1 MSEKQNNKD
10 MRSRDQSSEADS
22 KSNQSNKA
30 NSQRRRVPVIVKI
43 LAGIV
48 LLIILCAAGY
58 VIYMQAN
65 YYRIED
71 HAALEAENNPEQIL
85 KTDTSYTAVTYNI
98 GFGAY
103 GPDYSFFMDTG
114 EMEDGTSTAGKYG
127 KAVSKESV
135 EKNTE
140 GAAEELRSLE
150 ADFMLLQEVDVDAD
164 RSYHINQ
171 TGELKEEFS
180 DYGNVFANNFHSAY
194 LFYPFSDPH
203 GAVEAGLLSFS
214 CFRIGEAERRSYPVD
229 NSFFTKFTDLDRC
242 FAVMRL
248 PVEGGKELVL
258 INSHMSAY
266 DEGGLIRAKQLELL
280 NSVMEEEY
288 QAGNYVIVG
297 GDFNHALGEAAAK
310 GFPSKQKF
318 PAWVAVLSQGDL
330 AEGITIILAENERNV
345 PTCRG
350 ADIPYTK
357 GVNFTTVVDGFLV
370 SDNVKATA
378 ENVDTDFGYSD
389 HNPVL
394 LRFELLHE

>member
-1 MSEKQNNKD
+1 MMEDNRTNQNDRKKT
-10 MRSRDQSSEADS
+10 A
-22 KSNQSNKA
+22 
-30 NSQRRRVPVIVKI
+30 RVRIPVPVKI
-43 LAGIV
+43 LAG
-48 LLIILCAAGY
+48 LLLLCVICAAGY

-71 HAALEAENNPEQIL
+71 EAVLETENNQKSAL
-85 KTDTSYTAVTYNI
+85 KGGETYTAVTYNI

-114 EMEDGTSTAGKYG
+114 EMEDGTLTSGEYG
-127 KAVSKESV
+127 KAISKESV
-135 EKNTE
+135 EANIK
-140 GAAEELRSLE
+140 GAVEELEKLN

-164 RSYHINQ
+164 RSYHIDQ
-171 TGELKEEFS
+171 MEQLKDHFS

-203 GAVEAGLLSFS
+203 GAVDAGLLSFS
-214 CFRIGEAERRSYPVD
+214 RYQIGEAKRRSYPVD
-229 NSFFTKFTDLDRC
+229 NSFITKFTDLDRC

-248 PVEGGKELVL
+248 PVEGGRELVL

-266 DEGGLIRAKQLELL
+266 DKGGLIRAQQLELL

-297 GDFNHALGEAAAK
+297 GDFNHALGEVAAE
-310 GFPSKQKF
+310 GFSSKQKF
-318 PAWVAVLSQGDL
+318 PEWVSILTEEEL
-330 AEGITIILAENERNV
+330 AEGISIVQAENELEV

-370 SDNVKATA
+370 SDNVKAAA
-378 ENVDTDFGYSD
+378 ENIDTDFGYSD

-394 LRFELLHE
+394 LRFELTE

>member
-1 MSEKQNNKD
+1 MKEKQADEN
-10 MRSRDQSSEADS
+10 SRK
-22 KSNQSNKA
+22 KSG
-30 NSQRRRVPVIVKI
+30 RIHMPVIVKI
-43 LAGIV
+43 LAG
-48 LLIILCAAGY
+48 LLLVCAVCIAGY
-58 VIYMQAN
+58 VIYMQMN

-71 HAALEAENNPEQIL
+71 HTALTVENNQERIL
-85 KTDTSYTAVTYNI
+85 KTGETYTAVTYNI

-103 GPDYSFFMDTG
+103 SPDYSFFMDTG
-114 EMEDGTSTAGKYG
+114 EMEDGTQTAGKYG
-127 KAVSKESV
+127 KAVSRESV
-135 EKNTE
+135 ETNTE
-140 GAAEELRSLE
+140 GAAQELEKLN

-171 TGELKEEFS
+171 KAELTGRFS

-203 GAVEAGLLSFS
+203 GAVEAGLLNFS
-214 CFRIGEAERRSYPVD
+214 RYEIGEAERRSYPVD
-229 NSFFTKFTDLDRC
+229 NSFVTKFTDLDRC

-258 INSHMSAY
+258 VNSHMSAY
-266 DEGGLIRAKQLELL
+266 DEGGTIRARQLELL

-288 QAGNYVIVG
+288 RAGNYVIVG
-297 GDFNHALGEAAAK
+297 GDFNHALGEAVAE
-310 GFPSKQKF
+310 GFPSEQKF
-318 PAWVAVLSQGDL
+318 PAWVYILTQEEM
-330 AEGITIILAENERNV
+330 AEGIRIMRAENELEV

-370 SDNVKATA
+370 SDNVKAAA

-394 LRFELLHE
+394 LRFELAE

>member
-1 MSEKQNNKD
+1 MKEGP
-10 MRSRDQSSEADS
+10 A
-22 KSNQSNKA
+22 KSNKFYIS
-30 NSQRRRVPVIVKI
+30 
-43 LAGIV
+43 
-48 LLIILCAAGY
+48 IILKLILGILLLCLVCIAGY

-71 HAALEAENNPEQIL
+71 HAPLETENNQEETL
-85 KTDTSYTAVTYNI
+85 KLEEMYTAVTYNI

-103 GPDYSFFMDTG
+103 GPEYSFFMDTG
-114 EMEDGTSTAGKYG
+114 EMQDGTLTAGKYG
-127 KAVSKESV
+127 KAISKASV
-135 EKNTE
+135 KANTK
-140 GAAEELRSLE
+140 GAAGELEKLD

-171 TGELKEEFS
+171 KEELIERFS

-203 GAVEAGLLSFS
+203 GAVEAGLLNFS
-214 CFRIGEAERRSYPVD
+214 RYKIAEAKRRSYPVD
-229 NSFFTKFTDLDRC
+229 NSFVTKFTDLDRC

-248 PVEGGKELVL
+248 PVEDGKELVL

-266 DEGGLIRAKQLELL
+266 DEGGRIRAQQLELL

-297 GDFNHALGEAAAK
+297 GDFNHALGEAVAE
-310 GFPSKQKF
+310 GFPTEQKF
-318 PAWVAVLSQGDL
+318 PAWVSILTQEEM
-330 AEGITIILAENERNV
+330 AEGIAIQQAENELDV

-350 ADIPYTK
+350 ADLPYTK

-378 ENVDTDFGYSD
+378 ENIDTDFGYSD

-394 LRFELLHE
+394 LRFELLK

>member
-1 MSEKQNNKD
+1 MKEGP
-10 MRSRDQSSEADS
+10 A
-22 KSNQSNKA
+22 KSNKFYIS
-30 NSQRRRVPVIVKI
+30 
-43 LAGIV
+43 
-48 LLIILCAAGY
+48 IILKLILGILLLCLVCIAGY

-71 HAALEAENNPEQIL
+71 HAPLEAENNQEKTL
-85 KTDTSYTAVTYNI
+85 KLEEMYTAVTYNI

-103 GPDYSFFMDTG
+103 GPEYSFFMDTG
-114 EMEDGTSTAGKYG
+114 EMQDGTLTAGKYG
-127 KAVSKESV
+127 KAISKASV
-135 EKNTE
+135 KANTK
-140 GAAEELRSLE
+140 GAAGELEKLD

-171 TGELKEEFS
+171 KEELIERFS

-203 GAVEAGLLSFS
+203 GAVEAGLLNFS
-214 CFRIGEAERRSYPVD
+214 RYKIAEAKRRSYPVD
-229 NSFFTKFTDLDRC
+229 NSFVTKFTDLDRC

-248 PVEGGKELVL
+248 PVEGGKELAL

-266 DEGGLIRAKQLELL
+266 DEGGRIRAQQLELL

-297 GDFNHALGEAAAK
+297 GDFNHALGEAVAE
-310 GFPSKQKF
+310 GFPTEQKF
-318 PAWVAVLSQGDL
+318 PAWVSILTQEEM
-330 AEGITIILAENERNV
+330 AEGIAIQQAENELDV

-350 ADIPYTK
+350 ADLPYTK

-378 ENVDTDFGYSD
+378 ENIDTDFGYSD

-394 LRFELLHE
+394 LRFELLK

>member
-1 MSEKQNNKD
+1 MKEKGAKGGLHL
-10 MRSRDQSSEADS
+10 
-22 KSNQSNKA
+22 
-30 NSQRRRVPVIVKI
+30 PVFIKI
-43 LAGIV
+43 LAG
-48 LLIILCAAGY
+48 LLIACAIGIAGY
-58 VIYMQAN
+58 IVYMQMN

-71 HAALEAENNPEQIL
+71 HTALEAGNNQEQIL
-85 KTDTSYTAVTYNI
+85 KPGETYTAVTCNI

-114 EMEDGTSTAGKYG
+114 EMEDGTRTAGKYG
-127 KAVSKESV
+127 KAISRESV
-135 EKNTE
+135 ETNTKS
-140 GAAEELRSLE
+140 AAKELEKLN

-164 RSYHINQ
+164 RSYHVNQ
-171 TGELKEEFS
+171 KEVMIKRFG

-203 GAVEAGLLSFS
+203 GAVEAGLLNLS
-214 CFRIGEAERRSYPVD
+214 RYEIAEAERRSYPVD
-229 NSFFTKFTDLDRC
+229 NSFVTKFTDLDRC
-242 FAVMRL
+242 FSVMRL
-248 PVEGGKELVL
+248 PVEGGKQLVL

-266 DEGGLIRAKQLELL
+266 DKGGLIRAQQLELL

-297 GDFNHALGEAAAK
+297 GDFNHALGKAAAE
-310 GFPSKQKF
+310 GFPSKQKY
-318 PAWVAVLSQGDL
+318 PAWVSILTQEEM
-330 AEGITIILAENERNV
+330 AEGIRIVQAENELDV

-357 GVNFTTVVDGFLV
+357 GVNYTTVVDGFLA
-370 SDNVKATA
+370 SDNVKAAA

-394 LRFELLHE
+394 LRFELTQ

>member
-1 MSEKQNNKD
+1 MKEKGKTG
-10 MRSRDQSSEADS
+10 RLHL
-22 KSNQSNKA
+22 
-30 NSQRRRVPVIVKI
+30 PVIVKI
-43 LAGIV
+43 LAG
-48 LLIILCAAGY
+48 LLIVCVICIAGY
-58 VIYMQAN
+58 IIYMQMN
-65 YYRIED
+65 YYRIEE
-71 HAALEAENNPEQIL
+71 HTALETVKNQEQIL
-85 KTDTSYTAVTYNI
+85 KAGETYKAVTCNI

-114 EMEDGTSTAGKYG
+114 EMEDGTRTAGKYG
-127 KAVSKESV
+127 KAISKESV
-135 EKNTE
+135 ETNTE
-140 GAAEELRSLE
+140 KAAEELEKLN

-171 TGELKEEFS
+171 KETLMERFG

-203 GAVEAGLLSFS
+203 GAVEAGLLNFS
-214 CFRIGEAERRSYPVD
+214 RYEIAEAERRSYPVD
-229 NSFFTKFTDLDRC
+229 NSFVTKFTDLDRC
-242 FAVMRL
+242 FSVMRL
-248 PVEGGKELVL
+248 PVEGGKQLVL
-258 INSHMSAY
+258 VNNHMSAY
-266 DEGGLIRAKQLELL
+266 DEGGLIRAQQLELL
-280 NSVMEEEY
+280 NSVMGEEY
-288 QAGNYVIVG
+288 EAGNYVIVG
-297 GDFNHALGEAAAK
+297 GDFNHALGEAVAE

-318 PAWVAVLSQGDL
+318 PAWVSILTQKEM
-330 AEGITIILAENERNV
+330 AEGIRIVQAENELEV

-394 LRFELLHE
+394 LRFELVN

>member
-1 MSEKQNNKD
+1 MKEGP
-10 MRSRDQSSEADS
+10 A
-22 KSNQSNKA
+22 KSNKFYIS
-30 NSQRRRVPVIVKI
+30 
-43 LAGIV
+43 
-48 LLIILCAAGY
+48 IILKLVLGILLLCLVCIAGY

-71 HAALEAENNPEQIL
+71 HAPLEAENNQEKTL
-85 KTDTSYTAVTYNI
+85 KLEEMYTAVTYNI

-103 GPDYSFFMDTG
+103 GPEYSFFMDTG
-114 EMEDGTSTAGKYG
+114 EMQDGTLTAGKYG
-127 KAVSKESV
+127 KAISKASV
-135 EKNTE
+135 KANTK
-140 GAAEELRSLE
+140 GAAGELEKLD

-171 TGELKEEFS
+171 KEELIERFS

-203 GAVEAGLLSFS
+203 GAVEAGLLNFS
-214 CFRIGEAERRSYPVD
+214 RYKIAEAKRRSYPVD
-229 NSFFTKFTDLDRC
+229 NSFVTKFTDLDRC

-248 PVEGGKELVL
+248 PVEGGKELAL

-266 DEGGLIRAKQLELL
+266 DEGGRIRAQQLELL

-297 GDFNHALGEAAAK
+297 GDFNHALGEAVAE
-310 GFPSKQKF
+310 GFPTEQKF
-318 PAWVAVLSQGDL
+318 PAWVSILTQEEM
-330 AEGITIILAENERNV
+330 AEGVAIQQAENELDV

-350 ADIPYTK
+350 ADLPYTK

-378 ENVDTDFGYSD
+378 ENIDTDFGYSD

-394 LRFELLHE
+394 LRFELLK

>member
-1 MSEKQNNKD
+1 MKEKGKTGRLHQ
-10 MRSRDQSSEADS
+10 
-22 KSNQSNKA
+22 
-30 NSQRRRVPVIVKI
+30 PVIVKI
-43 LAGIV
+43 LAGLFIACV
-48 LLIILCAAGY
+48 ICIAGY
-58 VIYMQAN
+58 IIYMQMN

-71 HAALEAENNPEQIL
+71 HTALETGNNQEQIL
-85 KTDTSYTAVTYNI
+85 KPGETYTAVTCNI

-114 EMEDGTSTAGKYG
+114 EMEDGTRTAGKYG
-127 KAVSKESV
+127 RAISKESV
-135 EKNTE
+135 ETNMEK
-140 GAAEELRSLE
+140 AAEALE
-150 ADFMLLQEVDVDAD
+150 KLNADFMLLQEVDVDAD

-171 TGELKEEFS
+171 KETLMKRFG

-203 GAVEAGLLSFS
+203 GAVEAGLLNFS
-214 CFRIGEAERRSYPVD
+214 RYEIAEAERRSYPVD
-229 NSFFTKFTDLDRC
+229 NSFVTKFTDLDRC
-242 FAVMRL
+242 FSVMRL
-248 PVEGGKELVL
+248 PVEGGKQLVL
-258 INSHMSAY
+258 VNNHMSAY
-266 DEGGLIRAKQLELL
+266 DEGGLIRAQQLELL

-288 QAGNYVIVG
+288 EAGNYVIVG
-297 GDFNHALGEAAAK
+297 GDFNHALGEAVAE

-318 PAWVAVLSQGDL
+318 PAWVSILTQEEM
-330 AEGITIILAENERNV
+330 AEGIRIVQAENELEV

-370 SDNVKATA
+370 SDNVKAAA

-394 LRFELLHE
+394 LRFELVN

>member
-1 MSEKQNNKD
+1 MKEKGKTGRLHQ
-10 MRSRDQSSEADS
+10 
-22 KSNQSNKA
+22 
-30 NSQRRRVPVIVKI
+30 PVIVKI
-43 LAGIV
+43 LAGLFIACV
-48 LLIILCAAGY
+48 ICIAGY
-58 VIYMQAN
+58 IIYMQMN

-71 HAALEAENNPEQIL
+71 HTALETGNNQEQIL
-85 KTDTSYTAVTYNI
+85 KPGETYTAVTCNI

-114 EMEDGTSTAGKYG
+114 EMEDGTRTAGKYG
-127 KAVSKESV
+127 RAISKESV
-135 EKNTE
+135 ETNMEK
-140 GAAEELRSLE
+140 AAEALE
-150 ADFMLLQEVDVDAD
+150 KLNADFMLLQEVDVDAD

-171 TGELKEEFS
+171 KETLMKRFG

-203 GAVEAGLLSFS
+203 GAVEAGLLNFS
-214 CFRIGEAERRSYPVD
+214 RYEIAEAERRSYPVD
-229 NSFFTKFTDLDRC
+229 NSFVTKFTDLDRC
-242 FAVMRL
+242 FSVMRL
-248 PVEGGKELVL
+248 PVEGGKQLVL
-258 INSHMSAY
+258 VNNHMSAY
-266 DEGGLIRAKQLELL
+266 DEGGLIRAQQLELL

-288 QAGNYVIVG
+288 EAGNYVIVG
-297 GDFNHALGEAAAK
+297 GDFNHALGEAVAE

-318 PAWVAVLSQGDL
+318 PAWVSILTQEEM
-330 AEGITIILAENERNV
+330 AEGIRIVQAENELEV

-370 SDNVKATA
+370 SDNVKAAA

-394 LRFELLHE
+394 LQFELVN

>member
-1 MSEKQNNKD
+1 MAEKRADKNNRDHKD
-10 MRSRDQSSEADS
+10 KRIPIA
-22 KSNQSNKA
+22 
-30 NSQRRRVPVIVKI
+30 VKI
-43 LAGIV
+43 LAGAF
-48 LLIILCAAGY
+48 LLVILCAAGY

-71 HAALEAENNPEQIL
+71 HTALEPENNAKQRL
-85 KTDTSYTAVTYNI
+85 KTDTLYTAVTYNI

-114 EMEDGTSTAGKYG
+114 EMEDGTLTAGKYG
-127 KAVSKESV
+127 KAISRESAETNV
-135 EKNTE
+135 K
-140 GAAEELRSLE
+140 GAAEELKVLG

-171 TGELKEEFS
+171 KETLMKRFG
-180 DYGNVFANNFHSAY
+180 DYGNVFANNFRSAY

-203 GAVEAGLLSFS
+203 GAVEAGLLNFS
-214 CFRIGEAERRSYPVD
+214 RYEIAEAERRSYPVD
-229 NSFFTKFTDLDRC
+229 NSFVTKFTDLDRC
-242 FAVMRL
+242 FSVMRL
-248 PVEGGKELVL
+248 PVEGGKQLVL
-258 INSHMSAY
+258 VNNHMSAY
-266 DEGGLIRAKQLELL
+266 DEGGLIRAQQLELL

-288 QAGNYVIVG
+288 EAGNYVIVG
-297 GDFNHALGEAAAK
+297 GDFNHALGEAVAE

-318 PAWVAVLSQGDL
+318 PAWVSILTQEEM
-330 AEGITIILAENERNV
+330 AEGIRIVQAENELEV

-394 LRFELLHE
+394 LRFELVS

>member
-1 MSEKQNNKD
+1 MNQESQN
-10 MRSRDQSSEADS
+10 DQS
-22 KSNQSNKA
+22 KIK
-30 NSQRRRVPVIVKI
+30 RKRIPIIVKI
-43 LAGIV
+43 LTGI
-48 LLIILCAAGY
+48 LLLCFICIVGY
-58 VIYMQAN
+58 VTYMQVN

-71 HAALEAENNPEQIL
+71 HTVLEVENNSEQTL
-85 KTDTSYTAVTYNI
+85 KTGETYMAVTYNI

-114 EMEDGTSTAGKYG
+114 EMADGTPTTGKYG
-127 KAVSKESV
+127 KAISKESV
-135 EKNTE
+135 ESNTR
-140 GAAEELRSLE
+140 GAMEVLEELE
-150 ADFMLLQEVDVDAD
+150 ADFFLLQEVDVDAD

-171 TGELKEEFS
+171 MQELKGKFS

-214 CFRIGEAERRSYPVD
+214 RFRIEEAERRSYPVD
-229 NSFFTKFTDLDRC
+229 NSFITKFTDLDRC
-242 FAVMRL
+242 FSVMRL
-248 PVEGGKELVL
+248 PVEGGHELVL

-266 DEGGLIRAKQLELL
+266 DEGGLIRAQQLELL

-297 GDFNHALGEAAAK
+297 GDFNHALGKEVAE
-310 GFPSKQKF
+310 GFESEQKF
-318 PAWVAVLSQGDL
+318 PAWVSILTQEEM
-330 AEGITIILAENERNV
+330 AEGITIVRAENELEV

-350 ADIPYTK
+350 ADIPYTE

-378 ENVDTDFGYSD
+378 ENVDTAFGCSD
-389 HNPVL
+389 HNPVML
-394 LRFELLHE
+394 QFELTK